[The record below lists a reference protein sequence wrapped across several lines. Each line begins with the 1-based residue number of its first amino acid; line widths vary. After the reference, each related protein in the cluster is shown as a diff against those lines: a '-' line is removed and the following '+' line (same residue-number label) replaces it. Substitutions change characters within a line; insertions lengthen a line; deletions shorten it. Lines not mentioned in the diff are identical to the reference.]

1 MRALVLLRAGAG
13 QSHTLQEWMVHE
25 FAPAQHAPQRM
36 VVNLAVDE
44 PEGVNLYG
52 SSEAHAGER
61 CDLVLE
67 VSVDDERTWP
77 VFLQELQR
85 QAPVELPMLHA
96 YAVSVTTVMH
106 REGFAPGG
114 PTPGYKLL
122 RGLYLFDDLP
132 DVAAQRIW
140 AHHSEL
146 AKRVHVGLA
155 RYARHWVTAR
165 LTPNAPQVRGF
176 SDLHFPDEE
185 SLRLRYFDSDRGRQE
200 ILHDIGHFI
209 AGGLPRVFTREYV
222 F

>member
-1 MRALVLLRAGAG
+1 MLLRAGSG
-13 QSHTLQEWMVHE
+13 QSHILQDWMLHE
-25 FAPAQHAPQRM
+25 FAPAQHASHQII
-36 VVNLAVDE
+36 VNLAVDE
-44 PEGVNLYG
+44 PEGLNLYG
-52 SSEAHAGER
+52 SSENLAGER

-67 VSVDDERTWP
+67 AVVDDEHTWP
-77 VFLQELQR
+77 VFLQALQR
-85 QAPVELPMLHA
+85 QAPMELSMLHA
-96 YAVSVTTVMH
+96 YAVSVTTVIH
-106 REGFAPGG
+106 REGFVPSR

-132 DVAAQRIW
+132 DVAAQRMW

-146 AKRVHVGLA
+146 AKRVHLGLA

-165 LTPNAPQVRGF
+165 LTPESPQVRGF